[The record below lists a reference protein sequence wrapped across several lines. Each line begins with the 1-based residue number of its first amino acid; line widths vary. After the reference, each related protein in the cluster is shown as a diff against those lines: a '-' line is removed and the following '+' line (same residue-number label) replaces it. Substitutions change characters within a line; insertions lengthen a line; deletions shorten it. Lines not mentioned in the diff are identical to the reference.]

1 MKRIWLVMSVAFF
14 FTLTVPVFAEQAP
27 EEVLKAVV
35 KIRAIVPK
43 EAHTAASLGTERVGC
58 GVLIDS
64 KGLILTTGYLIIES
78 ETIEITGPEGKVI
91 QAAFVGYDH
100 VTGFGVLPAGRRLAK
115 ESVTPSRLGMTGPER
130 DGPHKGSEIEDYAL

>member
-1 MKRIWLVMSVAFF
+1 MKRIWLFVSCAFF
-14 FTLTVPVFAEQAP
+14 LALSVPVFADQAP

-64 KGLILTTGYLIIES
+64 RGLILTTGYLIS
-78 ETIEITGPEGKVI
+78 K
-91 QAAFVGYDH
+91 
-100 VTGFGVLPAGRRLAK
+100 
-115 ESVTPSRLGMTGPER
+115 SS
-130 DGPHKGSEIEDYAL
+130 

>member
-78 ETIEITGPEGKVI
+78 KPLK
-91 QAAFVGYDH
+91 
-100 VTGFGVLPAGRRLAK
+100 
-115 ESVTPSRLGMTGPER
+115 SRGL
-130 DGPHKGSEIEDYAL
+130 KGE